1 MLAAKNSPDK
11 LDLSGKISTKSKAQI
26 DPFLNQFSIDLAED
40 ENQGPSISPHL
51 AVIVNNL

>member
-26 DPFLNQFSIDLAED
+26 DPFLDQFSIDLAED
-40 ENQGPSISPHL
+40 EIKVLVYLHIWQL
-51 AVIVNNL
+51 L